1 MQYFM
6 ELRRGNCICHDID
19 SEKEKERD
27 GQSARAGACGK
38 LVGCIMYLSLYLVGN
53 YFAIVMTF
61 RYSVR
66 YLRNAISLIYHPD
79 LVFLAGHFVAN
90 ADTCPASA
98 SVIDNRSPTSPSPLT
113 FLGTTVPNCSHRITQ
128 VERTVADLINRLNSS
143 KFVPPLNAFFSNEMQ
158 SVSLKTWK
166 WDFAAKSLLEKR
178 RCRSLNEVI
187 WFPIYRIL

>member
-1 MQYFM
+1 MRARSRVDALFHGTAARQLHLPRHRQG
-6 ELRRGNCICHDID
+6 ERER
-19 SEKEKERD
+19 ERD

-38 LVGCIMYLSLYLVGN
+38 LVRCIMYLSLYLVGN

-143 KFVPPLNAFFSNEMQ
+143 KFVPPLNAFFLPTKCNQCRLKLENEISQ
-158 SVSLKTWK
+158 QNHYLRNIDV
-166 WDFAAKSLLEKR
+166 DH
-178 RCRSLNEVI
+178 
-187 WFPIYRIL
+187 